1 VRYLNASWHFLMCS
15 EKSFDD
21 VVGTV
26 SPKTL
31 AVNICIISSFST
43 PHVVGA
49 QLYRLSTV
57 DAHTDVL
64 KPIHGKII

>member
-1 VRYLNASWHFLMCS
+1 MTVKNGILTKVEKEMSDALLEMINFYLVIICG
-15 EKSFDD
+15 SF
-21 VVGTV
+21 TE
-26 SPKTL
+26 L
-31 AVNICIISSFST
+31 

-49 QLYRLSTV
+49 QLYRLYTV

>member
-1 VRYLNASWHFLMCS
+1 MTIAHVTVRFLQQR
-15 EKSFDD
+15 
-21 VVGTV
+21 
-26 SPKTL
+26 
-31 AVNICIISSFST
+31 

-57 DAHTDVL
+57 NANTDIL